1 MSPGVIAGT
10 EKAMI
15 SAITNSTIINVL
27 PCLGFEDGGFLHDL
41 QEVRRLLPETGEPR
55 TFGHHANA
63 NRRRLAD
70 RSGGQRDGAC
80 HETAAR
86 ERPVKRRM
94 LLAAPAAVGVLPR
107 KPGVL
112 PRVPVRTGMDRLAA
126 SGWAA
131 VTGERIGVIS
141 NPTGVDRQYRH
152 LVDRMHADG
161 VTIGGVFGP
170 EHGFR
175 GSAQAGGSEGTGVD
189 ARTGLTVYDAYGAT
203 QAMWASMFEA
213 AGVRTIVFDIQDV
226 GARFY
231 TYIWTLYDSM
241 AAAARLGLRYVVL
254 DRPNPVGGTAYGP
267 MMTAGYTS
275 GVGRKEIV
283 QQHGMTA
290 GELARFYNG
299 ELLPAEAGRAVRL
312 EVIAC
317 QGWTGRL
324 RAGDTDVP
332 WVLPSPNMPTPD
344 TAIVYPGTG
353 MFEGVAS
360 LSEGRGTTRPFELIG
375 GPDFDYHWCD
385 RVAAGDLPGAEFR
398 EAYFTP
404 TFNKFANQPCAGIEV
419 KVTDQKA
426 FDPIRTAV
434 TMLVE
439 ARKEP
444 AFTWRN
450 DGGARPFWI
459 DLLTGSP
466 RLRTMIDAGAS
477 PAEVVGAWRDELA
490 AFDAR
495 RRRYLLY
502 SRRDA

>member
-1 MSPGVIAGT
+1 MAWMERLMS
-10 EKAMI
+10 
-15 SAITNSTIINVL
+15 
-27 PCLGFEDGGFLHDL
+27 GFGR
-41 QEVRRLLPETGEPR
+41 RRLLAAAGA
-55 TFGHHANA
+55 GAA
-63 NRRRLAD
+63 GLAA
-70 RSGGQRDGAC
+70 GGLGG
-80 HETAAR
+80 
-86 ERPVKRRM
+86 
-94 LLAAPAAVGVLPR
+94 AAPAGARPGLLPR
-107 KPGVL
+107 I
-112 PRVPVRTGMDRLAA
+112 PVRTGMDRLAA
-126 SGWAA
+126 AGWDA
-131 VTGERIGVIS
+131 VRGERIGVIS
-141 NPTGVDRQYRH
+141 NPTGVDREYRH

-203 QAMWASMFEA
+203 QARWAEMFTA
-213 AGVRTIVFDIQDV
+213 AGVRTVVFDIQDV

-241 AAAARLGLRYVVL
+241 AAAARLGLRYLVL
-254 DRPNPVGGTAYGP
+254 DRPNPIGGRAYGP
-267 MMTAGYTS
+267 MMTPGFTS

-283 QQHGMTA
+283 QQHGMTV

-299 ELLPAEAGRAVRL
+299 ELLPAEAGRPVHL
-312 EVIAC
+312 EVVAC
-317 QGWTGRL
+317 QGWFGRL

-344 TAIVYPGTG
+344 TAVVYPGTG

-375 GPDFDYHWCD
+375 GPGFDYHWCD
-385 RVAAGDLPGAEFR
+385 RVAAQNLPGVAVR

-404 TFNKFANQPCAGIEV
+404 TFHKFAGQQCAGIEV
-419 KVTDQKA
+419 KVTDQAA

-434 TMLVE
+434 AMLVE
-439 ARKEP
+439 ARKSP
-444 AFTWRN
+444 AFAWRN
-450 DGGARPFWI
+450 DGGARPYWI

-477 PAEVVGAWRDELA
+477 TAEVTGAWSAELA

-502 SRRDA
+502 SRRGS